1 DGGAIAPQITI
12 DSAKQVVWQHQPLDH
27 RGGSLRGTRRV
38 HRDTGGHA
46 VMHEKAVQVEI
57 IGYSDRNAVLRHKG
71 GRRWV
76 GDFADADYEFIA
88 AVLAYLKDLFGVG
101 DGLHAR
107 PPGHSWAYGIKSP
120 YRLGAREWEQF
131 SGLTA
136 HGGVFGQNHWDTGG
150 LDLNR
155 IWRGADLMT
164 PEQKRAVNWL
174 GKQPNQTNDLR
185 TPE

>member
-1 DGGAIAPQITI
+1 VL
-12 DSAKQVVWQHQPLDH
+12 K
-27 RGGSLRGTRRV
+27 
-38 HRDTGGHA
+38 DTGVRA
-46 VMHEKAVQVEI
+46 VMNEKAVQVEI
-57 IGYSDRNAVLRHKG
+57 IGYSDRAVVQQY
-71 GRRWV
+71 GRGRWV
-76 GDFADADYEFIA
+76 GDFTDEDYAF
-88 AVLAYLKDLFGVG
+88 LAEVVHYLKDLLGIG
-101 DGLHAR
+101 DDIHAR

-120 YRLGAREWEQF
+120 HRLGAREWEQF

-136 HGGVFGQNHWDTGG
+136 HGGVFGQNHWDTGV

-155 IWRGADLMT
+155 IWRGDDLMT